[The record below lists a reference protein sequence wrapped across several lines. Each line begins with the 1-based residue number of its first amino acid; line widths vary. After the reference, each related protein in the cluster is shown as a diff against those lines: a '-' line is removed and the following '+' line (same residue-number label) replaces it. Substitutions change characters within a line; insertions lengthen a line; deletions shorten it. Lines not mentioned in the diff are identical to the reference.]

1 MKPILEEIKNM
12 FRNVYKIEPSTFVT
26 DIVTNDYRTAEVF
39 RKYDIDF
46 CCGGK
51 WSLDTACQNKNLN
64 TEDVID
70 ELRKIVRQSAS
81 NAALDFD
88 CWSIDFLVDYIFN
101 VHHSYLKKALLEIK
115 EQVNKFL
122 DGHRKKF
129 PELGEIE
136 VIMNRFMKEI
146 PPHMKREEEI
156 FFPYIKQIYHAH
168 KHRESYARLLIRTL
182 RKPLE
187 EVMLKE
193 HETTGFGLH
202 SLRAIT
208 NNYTPPP
215 NACITH
221 KTLFAKLK
229 ELDKDLVQHIH
240 LESNILFP
248 KAIEMEQELLQDK

>member
-1 MKPILEEIKNM
+1 MLRS
-12 FRNVYKIEPSTFVT
+12 FYKIEPSSFVT
-26 DIVTNDYRTAEVF
+26 DIVTHDYRTAEVF

-51 WSLDTACQNKNLN
+51 WPLDVACENRNLN
-64 TEDVID
+64 TENIIE

-88 CWSIDFLVDYIFN
+88 DWDIDFLADYILN
-101 VHHSYLKKALLEIK
+101 VHHRYLKKALPETK

-129 PELGEIE
+129 PDLEEIE
-136 VIMNRFMKEI
+136 TIMNRFMKEI
-146 PPHMKREEEI
+146 PPHMKQEEEM
-156 FFPYIKQIYHAH
+156 FFPYIKQISHAY

-193 HETTGFGLH
+193 HETTGSSLH
-202 SLRAIT
+202 RLRTIT
-208 NNYTPPP
+208 NNYTPPA
-215 NACITH
+215 NTCITH
-221 KTLFAKLK
+221 KITFAKLK
-229 ELDKDLVQHIH
+229 ELDTDLVQHIH

-248 KAIEMEQELLQDK
+248 KAIGMEKELLQDK

>member
-1 MKPILEEIKNM
+1 M
-12 FRNVYKIEPSTFVT
+12 FRNIYKIESSSFVT
-26 DIVTNDYRTAEVF
+26 DIVTNDFRTAEVF

-51 WSLDTACQNKNLN
+51 WPLDIVCQNKNLN
-64 TEDVID
+64 TEEVIE
-70 ELRKIVRQSAS
+70 ELKKIVQQSAS

-88 CWSIDFLVDYIFN
+88 NWDIDFLTDYILN
-101 VHHSYLKKALLEIK
+101 VHHQYLKKALPEIK
-115 EQVNKFL
+115 EQTTKFL

-129 PELGEIE
+129 PELEELE
-136 VIMNRFMKEI
+136 VIINKFMKEI
-146 PPHMKREEEI
+146 PPHMKQEEEI
-156 FFPYIKQIYHAH
+156 FFPYIKQIHHAH

-193 HETTGFGLH
+193 HETTGSNLH
-202 SLRAIT
+202 RLRTIT
-208 NNYTPPP
+208 NNYTTPDK
-215 NACITH
+215 ACITH
-221 KTLFAKLK
+221 KVTFAKLK

-248 KAIEMEQELLQDK
+248 KAIAMELELLKEK